1 MLKKMRGFTLIEMLI
16 VVAIIG
22 ILAALLIPNA
32 MSALQKA
39 KQKGTIKDI
48 NTIATGCMDY
58 VTDKGGF
65 LVSTVQHTGQ
75 LQGGTDPFV
84 TALQGFYLK
93 VFPINDQWGHAFYVY
108 TGKTASDASA
118 FGLTITSPSDDE
130 FVVGSAGRDG
140 TTLTDSKYNP
150 QDPSSGLYEVNSM
163 KDFDKEIVNWNG
175 SMVIGP
181 RTSAGTGT
189 STSTTT

>member
-39 KQKGTIKDI
+39 KQKGTVKDI
-48 NTIATGCMDY
+48 NTIATGLMDY

-65 LVSTVQHTGQ
+65 IDTKVVHSGQ
-75 LQGGTDPFV
+75 LQDTDDLV

-93 VFPINDQWGHAFYVY
+93 VFPVYDQWGHKFYVY
-108 TGKTASDASA
+108 TGSSATGASA
-118 FGLTITSPSDDE
+118 FGLTIDSAADDE
-130 FVVGSAGRDG
+130 FVVASSGRNENTNDYPRYDA
-140 TTLTDSKYNP
+140 TNP
-150 QDPSSGLYEVNSM
+150 ASGLYEVNNMS
-163 KDFDKEIVNWNG
+163 DFNWEIVNWNG

-181 RTSAGTGT
+181 RTGVGTTG
-189 STSTTT
+189 

>member
-48 NTIATGCMDY
+48 NTIATGIMDY
-58 VTDKGGF
+58 VTDKGKAPDYSAGA
-65 LVSTVQHTGQ
+65 LTTGAT
-75 LQGGTDPFV
+75 LITD
-84 TALQGFYLK
+84 LQGFYMK
-93 VFPINDQWGHAFYVY
+93 VFPLNDQWGNPYIVYCRASGDGQWGLAY
-108 TGKTASDASA
+108 TGSGSA
-118 FGLTITSPSDDE
+118 FGDDD
-130 FVVGSAGRDG
+130 FVVGSFGRDNATG
-140 TTLTDSKYNP
+140 PQANYNP
-150 QDPSSGLYEVNSM
+150 ANSSSGFYEVSTM
-163 KDFDKEIVNWNG
+163 ADFNNDIVNWNG

-181 RTSAGTGT
+181 KAGATSGT
-189 STSTTT
+189 

>member
-58 VTDKGGF
+58 VTDKGNIP
-65 LVSTVQHTGQ
+65 VHTGSLAKGDQ
-75 LQGGTDPFV
+75 IV
-84 TALQGFYLK
+84 SALEGFYMK
-93 VFPINDQWGHAFYVY
+93 VVPINDQWAHPFIVDTRTAITTNFISSLPTGY
-108 TGKTASDASA
+108 TPGN
-118 FGLTITSPSDDE
+118 DD
-130 FVVGSAGRDG
+130 FVVGSYGRDG
-140 TTLTDSKYNP
+140 VAGNLKYNY
-150 QDPSSGLYEVNSM
+150 QDPSASLYDVNSM
-163 KDFDKEIVNWNG
+163 NDFNNDIANWNG
-175 SMVIGP
+175 SLIVGP
-181 RTSAGTGT
+181 RTASSTTGT
-189 STSTTT
+189 

>member
-48 NTIATGCMDY
+48 NTIATGLMDY
-58 VTDKGGF
+58 VTDKGNAPDHSGEITTADP
-65 LVSTVQHTGQ
+65 LVQ
-75 LQGGTDPFV
+75 
-84 TALQGFYLK
+84 ALQGFYLK
-93 VFPINDQWGHAFYVY
+93 VFPINDQWGTPFIVDTRDNIGGTWSIAY
-108 TGKTASDASA
+108 TEDTELGN
-118 FGLTITSPSDDE
+118 DE
-130 FVVGSAGRDG
+130 FVIGSYGRDG
-140 TTLTDSKYNP
+140 GLGPVYDYVVTDP
-150 QDPSSGLYEVNSM
+150 TAGLYEVNSM
-163 KDFDKEIVNWNG
+163 KDFNEDIVNWNG

-181 RTSAGTGT
+181 RAGGGAGT
-189 STSTTT
+189 TTTPPTT